1 MRVALIA
8 VFTALSLGT
17 NYAMID
23 IPNVKLMDSFVF
35 IAAFLFGLEVG
46 FGSAISIWIIYGFIN
61 PWGQAGFPLFFF
73 LVIGECFY
81 AIAGALLRRM
91 PAVEELLRNGP
102 WQNAHVFP
110 QAKVAAVGQSGNRVW
125 RLVYKRYTGTIKRL
139 RQAFVPLLPYGR
151 MSLLFGMIGFQATF
165 AYDALTNFGDK
176 ILVTSSLYQ
185 AFIIGMITGVPFAI
199 LHEASNLAFFAI
211 VVPIAIATSKR
222 IGLVVQDRVP

>member
-17 NYAMID
+17 NYVMID

-46 FGSAISIWIIYGFIN
+46 LGSAISIWTIYGFIN

-81 AIAGALLRRM
+81 AIAGAFLRRM
-91 PAVEELLRNGP
+91 PAVDDLLSSHWKNV
-102 WQNAHVFP
+102 HVFP
-110 QAKVAAVGQSGNRVW
+110 QAKVVAVGQSRNLVR
-125 RLVYKRYTGTIKRL
+125 RLVYKGYTGITRRL
-139 RQAFVPLLPYGR
+139 RQAFVYFLPYGR
-151 MSLLFGMIGFQATF
+151 MSLLFGTIGFQATF

-176 ILVTSSLYQ
+176 MLVTSSLYQ

-199 LHEASNLAFFAI
+199 LHETSNLAFFAI
-211 VVPIAIATSKR
+211 VVPMAIATSKR
-222 IGLVVQDRVP
+222 MGLGLQDKVP

>member
-17 NYAMID
+17 NYVMID

-46 FGSAISIWIIYGFIN
+46 LGSAISIWIIYGFIN

-81 AIAGALLRRM
+81 AIAGAFLRRL
-91 PAVEELLRNGP
+91 PAVEELLRNRS
-102 WQNAHVFP
+102 WKNAHGLP
-110 QAKVAAVGQSGNRVW
+110 RAKVVAVGQSGNRV
-125 RLVYKRYTGTIKRL
+125 RRFVYKRYTEIMGRL
-139 RQAFVPLLPYGR
+139 RQAFVHLLPYGR
-151 MSLLFGMIGFQATF
+151 MSLLFGTVGFQATF

-176 ILVTSSLYQ
+176 LLVTSSLYQ

-211 VVPIAIATSKR
+211 VVPMAIATSRR
-222 IGLVVQDRVP
+222 IGLAVQHRVP